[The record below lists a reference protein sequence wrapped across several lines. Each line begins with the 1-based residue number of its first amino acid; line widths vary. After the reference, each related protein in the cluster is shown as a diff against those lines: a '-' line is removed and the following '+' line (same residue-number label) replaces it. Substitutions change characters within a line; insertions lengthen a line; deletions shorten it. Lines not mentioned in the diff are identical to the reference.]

1 MHLFNDLNDFSNDE
15 IGNLLELANQL
26 DNYPEPD
33 ILKGKVLALLFFNSS
48 LRTLTSFQ
56 AAMSRLGGGTFVVS
70 PDMSIHGLETQTG
83 IVMDGNAAEHIN
95 EAIPVIESYAD
106 VIGIRAFAQRRNLKE
121 DLEDF
126 SFKNLINLTSKPF
139 INMES
144 ALKITNSDYKS
155 VRRNLFSFSSLSA
168 NSKKQLVTRLLLAAR
183 AKLRNSDIIQYL
195 EELSAERDLE
205 VYKINDPEP
214 TVSIPDIAVTSQDMA
229 GYLRLVGSKNLML
242 TKKFL
247 ELAKDGKSVPA
258 NILQAYIPAIIIL
271 DNIAK
276 AGAGYVQA
284 LRALENRAKNSRK

>member
-1 MHLFNDLNDFSNDE
+1 MEVLRKFPNTSAYAHGYAKKTS
-15 IGNLLELANQL
+15 GH
-26 DNYPEPD
+26 DNYNHFRMSGTD
-33 ILKGKVLALLFFNSS
+33 LYNFIYFIVGDKDALDKLKDPGAASIMRKSTQFPLMAFNRYVSK
-48 LRTLTSFQ
+48 LK
-56 AAMSRLGGGTFVVS
+56 LGGA
-70 PDMSIHGLETQTG
+70 GLPQQDQQT
-83 IVMDGNAAEHIN
+83 
-95 EAIPVIESYAD
+95 
-106 VIGIRAFAQRRNLKE
+106 
-121 DLEDF
+121 
-126 SFKNLINLTSKPF
+126 F
-139 INMES
+139 INIES
-144 ALKITNSDYKS
+144 ALKITNSDYKAI
-155 VRRNLFSFSSLSA
+155 RRNVFSFQSLSS
-168 NSKKQLVTRLLLAAR
+168 NSKKQLITRLLLAAR

>member
-1 MHLFNDLNDFSNDE
+1 MEF
-15 IGNLLELANQL
+15 IKELHEARLTRQGGALKTLTYTDCCERAYLTMLIMEVLRKFPNTAAYAHGYAKKTSGH
-26 DNYPEPD
+26 DNYNHFRMSSTD
-33 ILKGKVLALLFFNSS
+33 LYNFIYFIVGDKDALDKLKDPGAASIMRRSTQFPLMAFNRYVSK
-48 LRTLTSFQ
+48 LK
-56 AAMSRLGGGTFVVS
+56 MGGA
-70 PDMSIHGLETQTG
+70 
-83 IVMDGNAAEHIN
+83 GNAQQ
-95 EAIPVIESYAD
+95 D
-106 VIGIRAFAQRRNLKE
+106 QQ
-121 DLEDF
+121 
-126 SFKNLINLTSKPF
+126 TF
-139 INMES
+139 INIES
-144 ALKITNSDYKS
+144 ALKITNSDYKA
-155 VRRNLFSFSSLSA
+155 VRRNVFSFSSLSS

-205 VYKINDPEP
+205 VYKVSDPEP
-214 TVSIPDIAVTSQDMA
+214 KVSIPDIAVTSQDMA

>member
-1 MHLFNDLNDFSNDE
+1 MEF
-15 IGNLLELANQL
+15 IKELHEARLTRQGGALKTLAYTDCCERAYLTMLIMEVLRKFPNTAAYAHGYAKKTSGH
-26 DNYPEPD
+26 DNYNHFRMSSTD
-33 ILKGKVLALLFFNSS
+33 LYNFIYFIVGDKDALDKLKDPGAASIMRRSTQFPLMAFNRYVSK
-48 LRTLTSFQ
+48 LK
-56 AAMSRLGGGTFVVS
+56 MGGA
-70 PDMSIHGLETQTG
+70 
-83 IVMDGNAAEHIN
+83 GNAQQ
-95 EAIPVIESYAD
+95 D
-106 VIGIRAFAQRRNLKE
+106 QQ
-121 DLEDF
+121 
-126 SFKNLINLTSKPF
+126 TF
-139 INMES
+139 INIES
-144 ALKITNSDYKS
+144 ALKITNSDYKA
-155 VRRNLFSFSSLSA
+155 VRRNVFSFSSLSS

-205 VYKINDPEP
+205 VYKVSDPEP
-214 TVSIPDIAVTSQDMA
+214 KVSIPDIAVTSQDMA

>member
-1 MHLFNDLNDFSNDE
+1 MEFIKELHEARLTRQGGALKSLTYTDCCERAYLTML
-15 IGNLLELANQL
+15 ILEVLRKYPNTAAYAHGYAKKTSGH
-26 DNYPEPD
+26 DNYNHFRMSGTDLYNFIYFIVGDKEALD
-33 ILKGKVLALLFFNSS
+33 KLKDPGAATLMRSRTQFPLMAFNRYVSK
-48 LRTLTSFQ
+48 LK
-56 AAMSRLGGGTFVVS
+56 LGGAGLPQQDQQTF
-70 PDMSIHGLETQTG
+70 MNI
-83 IVMDGNAAEHIN
+83 
-95 EAIPVIESYAD
+95 
-106 VIGIRAFAQRRNLKE
+106 
-121 DLEDF
+121 
-126 SFKNLINLTSKPF
+126 
-139 INMES
+139 ES
-144 ALKITNSDYKS
+144 ALKITISDYKAI
-155 VRRNLFSFSSLSA
+155 RRNVFSFQSLSS
-168 NSKKQLVTRLLLAAR
+168 NSKKQLITRLLLAAR